1 MKVQRLPGYLF
12 AFVAPLLLSGCTR
25 ATSQEPAAA
34 GAPLRTVD
42 LRPLWDTD
50 TVLENPDKGWF
61 HHLYDNTPANYAVAS
76 DAELDDFPGLN
87 HLFVRLAWSFFE
99 PRDDVYDWHLI
110 DTLVSRYVSR
120 GYKLSLA
127 VTTKETSPDGTPDG
141 SGYATPKWVVD
152 AGARGSWVDNWG
164 VKNWEPDY
172 GDPLFLEKLS
182 EFHAALARR
191 YDGKPWLVDVVT
203 GSYGDWGEG
212 HTGFSSNTV
221 PEVEVLEAHIDLYT
235 RNYRRT
241 PVVIGD
247 EYVKWGRSDAEAS
260 RLRAYAESR
269 GLSYRDDSVLV
280 DWYVDTFS
288 DTFSVESPALFGAVW
303 RERPTTLE
311 AQHYGLQKEAGTWL
325 GPNGDDPLPGHE
337 PLTGAAI
344 LEGAVRTAHAT
355 YVGYHGYAREWLTE
369 NPELARRLAN
379 LIGYWYFPRQ
389 LSLPTAARR
398 GQPFTFRA
406 TWENHGVAPAYRPY
420 GLYLK
425 LEPTSGG
432 AVYTQRLASDNLRWL
447 PGEARSE
454 RYQVALPETLAPGE
468 YRLKLGL
475 FDLADPQKR
484 PVRLGLKAALLGKD
498 GFYRVARVRVD

>member
-1 MKVQRLPGYLF
+1 MKVHRLQGYFL
-12 AFVAPLLLSGCTR
+12 ALVAPLLLSGCSQ
-25 ATSQEPAAA
+25 ATSQKPAAV
-34 GAPLRTVD
+34 GAQLQTVD
-42 LRPLWDTD
+42 LSSLWDTD

-61 HHLYDNTPANYAVAS
+61 HHIYDNTPANYAVES
-76 DAELDDFPGLN
+76 GAELDDFPGLN

-99 PRDDVYDWHLI
+99 PQDNVYDWHLI
-110 DTLVSRYVSR
+110 DTLVSRYVST

-127 VTTKETSPDGTPDG
+127 ITTKETSANGTPDG
-141 SGYATPKWVVD
+141 SGYATPKWLVD
-152 AGARGSWVDNWG
+152 AGARGTWVDNWG

-191 YDGKPWLVDVVT
+191 YDGKPWLVDVVM

-221 PEVEVLEAHIDLYT
+221 PKVEAIEAHIDIYT

-241 PVVIGD
+241 LIVTGD
-247 EYVKWGRSDAEAS
+247 EYVKWGRSDAEVA
-260 RLRAYAESR
+260 RLRTYAESR

-288 DTFSVESPALFGAVW
+288 DTFSVESPAFFEAVW

-311 AQHYGLQKEAGTWL
+311 AQHYYLQKEAGSWL
-325 GPNGDDPLPGHE
+325 GQNGEDPLPGKE

-344 LEGAVRTAHAT
+344 LEGAIRTAHAT
-355 YVGYHGYAREWLTE
+355 YVGYHGYAREWLRE
-369 NPELARRLAN
+369 NPSLARRLAN
-379 LIGYWYFPRQ
+379 LIGYWYFPKQ
-389 LSLPTAARR
+389 LSLPTVARR
-398 GQPFTFRA
+398 GQPFAFQA
-406 TWENHGVAPAYRPY
+406 TWENHGVAPAYRKY

-425 LEPTSGG
+425 LESKSGG
-432 AVYTQRLASDNLRWL
+432 SVYTRRLASNNLRWL
-447 PGEARSE
+447 PGEAHSE
-454 RYQVALPETLAPGE
+454 RYQVELPKTLAPGE

-475 FDLADPQKR
+475 FDLTDSQKR
-484 PVRLGLKAALLGKD
+484 PVQLGIKAALLGKD
-498 GFYRVARVRVD
+498 SFYRVASVRVR